1 MGRQK
6 KVMIFAGIILLAVG
20 IIALS
25 FYFGNQEQEEWHRQ
39 GTAQREEQVE
49 EPDTEITEL
58 TFFQEEFLDVFSKS
72 FREEI
77 KEKFSD
83 EIELNGDPG
92 TSCCVVLSNVEPLSG
107 HTYQL
112 FIQTNE
118 AENNLYQVLANES
131 EDMIDIELYKMDIPE
146 IEKYGGV
153 GYGDT
158 IERIYIYHLD

>member
-1 MGRQK
+1 MSRQK
-6 KVMIFAGIILLAVG
+6 KVVIFAGIILLAVG

-25 FYFGNQEQEEWHRQ
+25 FYFGNQEKEERHRQ
-39 GTAQREEQVE
+39 EKTQREEQAE

-58 TFFQEEFLDVFSKS
+58 TFFQEESLEVFSKS
-72 FREEI
+72 FRKEI

-92 TSCCVVLSNVEPLSG
+92 TSCCVVLSNVEPLSS